1 MDEVLKSA
9 LEFSNY
15 QNTLS
20 MQRKNIK
27 QQFESKLTY
36 GFNGG
41 IFKIDQTLMS
51 FVQMLCEMGR
61 TNGVVILDSNE
72 TPIIIED
79 LTEFRDEIFNRY
91 LSSAVDYYNKYQEI
105 KKSRSV
111 EKLLQV

>member
-1 MDEVLKSA
+1 MDDILKSA

-20 MQRKNIK
+20 IQRKNIK

-41 IFKIDQTLMS
+41 IFKINQTLMS
-51 FVQMLCEMGR
+51 FVQMMCEMGR

-79 LTEFRDEIFNRY
+79 LTAFRDEIFNRY
-91 LSSAVDYYNKYQEI
+91 LSAAAEYHTQFEEI
-105 KKSRSV
+105 KKNRSV
-111 EKLLQV
+111 EKLLNA

>member
-1 MDEVLKSA
+1 MDDILKSA

-20 MQRKNIK
+20 VQRKNIK

-36 GFNGG
+36 GYNGG

-61 TNGVVILDSNE
+61 TNGVVVLDSND
-72 TPIIIED
+72 TPIIVED
-79 LTEFRDEIFNRY
+79 LTSFRDEIFNRY
-91 LSSAVDYYNKYQEI
+91 LSSAVEYYNQYQNI
-105 KKSRSV
+105 KKNRSV
-111 EKLLQV
+111 EKLLNV